1 MSDYIKRE
9 DAIKVLEEMQKKLC
23 PVGLYGRNYVYGTDR
38 ETYDELS
45 EIINTLEN
53 IPTADVVEVKHEK
66 WIKDEGGIVI
76 CSNCGEEHCWDEY
89 RAPYCDQCGAK
100 MDFED

>member
-9 DAIKVLEEMQKKLC
+9 DVLAICEKEYKERLKMLDYAGDTVAW
-23 PVGLYGRNYVYGTDR
+23 
-38 ETYDELS
+38 
-45 EIINTLEN
+45 N
-53 IPTADVVEVKHEK
+53 IGNVVKNLPAADVAEVKHGK

-100 MDFED
+100 MHLEE

>member
-9 DAIKVLEEMQKKLC
+9 DAISAVKHAWAKGLEPSQYL
-23 PVGLYGRNYVYGTDR
+23 
-38 ETYDELS
+38 
-45 EIINTLEN
+45 EII
-53 IPTADVVEVKHEK
+53 PAADVVEVKHGE

-100 MDFED
+100 MDLED